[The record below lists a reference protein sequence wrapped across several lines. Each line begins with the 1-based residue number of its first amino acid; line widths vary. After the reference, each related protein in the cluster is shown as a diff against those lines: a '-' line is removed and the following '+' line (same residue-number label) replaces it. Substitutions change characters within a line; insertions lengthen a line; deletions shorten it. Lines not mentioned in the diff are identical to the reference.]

1 MIKIGTIVGDRYEIL
16 EKIGVGGMAEVYKGK
31 DHKLNRFVAVKVLK
45 EEFRSNDAF
54 VKKFKEEAQA
64 AAGLAHPNI
73 VNVYD
78 VGDENG
84 IYYIVME
91 LVEGITLKE
100 YIERKGRLT
109 IKEATS
115 IAIQV
120 SAGLEVAHNNQIVH
134 RDIKPQNIIISREG
148 KVKVT
153 DFGIAKAT
161 TSQTTTSNAMGSVH
175 YASPEQARGGY
186 VDHRSDIYSLG
197 IVLYEMVTGR
207 VPFDG
212 DTAVAVA
219 VKHLQEEMVPPSV
232 YCKEIPYSLEQII
245 KKCTQKSPDRRY
257 QDIGD
262 LLADLKQSLLDPEGD
277 FVKMVD
283 LDEQAKTVVMDKD
296 SSSRVKERRK
306 IRLAEEEYDEDED
319 EDDEYDD
326 EDDDDEDDDEEGLS
340 PSVERAMTIA
350 GVVLAVIIVLVLVL
364 FVSRALGLGG
374 GNRNNSEDSQQT
386 EENAE
391 DEEDSQSSANTVE
404 MPNLLGKTMTEA
416 RIELD
421 ELGLSISL
429 AGSEDSTQYSAG
441 QIIRQSVDGGER
453 IEVGSTVEVT
463 IAGSGSGSSSGSSS
477 QTDTQE
483 EEKTEQVTVPN
494 VTGKT
499 EAEARSLLEAAG
511 LVVGTV
517 SESASDTVAA
527 GSVINQSLSSNTT
540 VDKGTTVNLVL
551 SSGPNKVSVTDVI
564 GHESTRAQGELAADG
579 FVVNVNEVYSDTI
592 REGLVIST
600 NPDRGTYV
608 EPGSTV
614 TITVSL
620 GRAQV
625 EIPSV
630 TVNMNYEAAAE
641 ALRDA
646 GFEGTIKEATESSE
660 SVGEGYVTR
669 YEPRSTVDPDGTVT
683 IYVSTGSA
691 SQQTTT
697 QDPASQQSQ
706 TTTQP

>member
-186 VDHRSDIYSLG
+186 VAHRGDIYSLG
-197 IVLYEMVTGR
+197 IVLYEMVTGL

-364 FVSRALGLGG
+364 FASRALGLGG

-404 MPNLLGKTMTEA
+404 MPNLIGKTMTEA

-421 ELGLSISL
+421 ELGLSITL
-429 AGSEDSTQYSAG
+429 GGSEDSSEYSAG
-441 QIIRQSVDGGER
+441 QIIRQSVESGER
-453 IEVGSTVEVT
+453 VEVGSSVEVT
-463 IAGSGSGSSSGSSS
+463 IAGSGSGSGSSS
-477 QTDTQE
+477 QTSEQQE
-483 EEKTEQVTVPN
+483 EEEDQAVVPN
-494 VTGKT
+494 VTGRT
-499 EAEARSLLEAAG
+499 EAEARSMLEAAG
-511 LVVGTV
+511 LKVGTV
-517 SESASDTVAA
+517 SESASDTVTT
-527 GSVINQSLSSNTT
+527 GNVISQSLSANTKA
-540 VDKGTTVNLVL
+540 DKGTTVNLVL
-551 SSGPNKVSVTDVI
+551 SSGPNKVKVTDVV
-564 GHESTRAQGELAADG
+564 GHESERAQGELAADG
-579 FVVNVNEVYSDTI
+579 FAVNVQEEESADV
-592 REGLVIST
+592 REGLVIRT

-608 EPGSTV
+608 EPGSSV
-614 TITVSL
+614 TIIVSA
-620 GRAQV
+620 GKQIS
-625 EIPSV
+625 IPGDIAGKSEEV
-630 TVNMNYEAAAE
+630 AE
-641 ALRDA
+641 EMLRDA
-646 GFEGTIKEATESSE
+646 GFEGEITTQPKESDSI
-660 SVGEGYVTR
+660 VKGYVIGCNPTDQV
-669 YEPRSTVDPDGTVT
+669 EWDGRVT
-683 IYVSTGSA
+683 LYVSTGSA

>member
-364 FVSRALGLGG
+364 FASRALGLGG

-441 QIIRQSVDGGER
+441 QIIRQSVESGER
-453 IEVGSTVEVT
+453 VEVGSSVEVT
-463 IAGSGSGSSSGSSS
+463 IAGSGSGSGSSS
-477 QTDTQE
+477 QTSEQQE
-483 EEKTEQVTVPN
+483 EEEDQAVVPN
-494 VTGKT
+494 VTGRT
-499 EAEARSLLEAAG
+499 EAEARSMLEAAG
-511 LVVGTV
+511 LKVGTV
-517 SESASDTVAA
+517 SESASDTVTT
-527 GSVINQSLSSNTT
+527 GNVISQSLSANTE
-540 VDKGTTVNLVL
+540 VAQGTTVNLVL

-600 NPDRGTYV
+600 NPEKGTYV

-620 GRAQV
+620 GREQV
-625 EIPSV
+625 TIPSV
-630 TVNMNYEAAAE
+630 TVSMNYEAAVE
-641 ALRDA
+641 ALQEA
-646 GFEGTIKEATESSE
+646 GFEGTIREATESSE
-660 SVGEGYVTR
+660 SVVEGYVTR
-669 YEPRSTVDPDGTVT
+669 YDPRKTVDPEGTVT
-683 IYVSTGSA
+683 IYISTG
-691 SQQTTT
+691 
-697 QDPASQQSQ
+697 PASQPQTPSQ
-706 TTTQP
+706 DPSAPAQ

>member
-232 YCKEIPYSLEQII
+232 YCKEIPCSLEQII

-319 EDDEYDD
+319 EDDEYD

-364 FVSRALGLGG
+364 FASRALGLGG

-404 MPNLLGKTMTEA
+404 MPNLIGKTMTEA

-421 ELGLSISL
+421 ELGLSITL
-429 AGSEDSTQYSAG
+429 GGSEDSSEYSAG
-441 QIIRQSVDGGER
+441 QIIRQSVESGER
-453 IEVGSTVEVT
+453 VEVGSSVEVT
-463 IAGSGSGSSSGSSS
+463 IAGSGSGSGSSS
-477 QTDTQE
+477 QTSEQQE
-483 EEKTEQVTVPN
+483 EEEDQAVVPN
-494 VTGKT
+494 VTGRT
-499 EAEARSLLEAAG
+499 EAEARSMLEAAG

-600 NPDRGTYV
+600 NPEKGTYV
-608 EPGSTV
+608 EPGSSV

-620 GRAQV
+620 GREQV
-625 EIPSV
+625 TIPSV
-630 TVNMNYEAAAE
+630 TVSMNYEAAVE
-641 ALRDA
+641 ALQEA
-646 GFEGTIKEATESSE
+646 GFEGTIREATESSE
-660 SVGEGYVTR
+660 SVVEGYVTR
-669 YEPRSTVDPDGTVT
+669 YDPRKTVDPEGTVT
-683 IYVSTGSA
+683 IYISTG
-691 SQQTTT
+691 
-697 QDPASQQSQ
+697 PASQPQTPSQ
-706 TTTQP
+706 DPSAPAQ

>member
-364 FVSRALGLGG
+364 FASRALGLGG

-404 MPNLLGKTMTEA
+404 MPNLTGKTMTEA

-421 ELGLSISL
+421 ELGLSITL
-429 AGSEDSTQYSAG
+429 GGSEDSSEYSAG

-527 GSVINQSLSSNTT
+527 GSVINQSLSSNTK

-600 NPDRGTYV
+600 NPEKGTYV
-608 EPGSTV
+608 EPGSSV

-620 GRAQV
+620 GREQV
-625 EIPSV
+625 TIPSV
-630 TVNMNYEAAAE
+630 TVSMNYEAAVE
-641 ALRDA
+641 ALQEA
-646 GFEGTIKEATESSE
+646 GFEGTIREATESSE
-660 SVGEGYVTR
+660 SVVEGYVTR
-669 YEPRSTVDPDGTVT
+669 YDPRKTVDPEGTVT
-683 IYVSTGSA
+683 IYISTG
-691 SQQTTT
+691 
-697 QDPASQQSQ
+697 PASQPQTPSQ
-706 TTTQP
+706 DPSAPAQ

>member
-326 EDDDDEDDDEEGLS
+326 EDDDDEDDGEEGLS

-364 FVSRALGLGG
+364 FASRALGLGG

-404 MPNLLGKTMTEA
+404 MPNLIGKTMTEA

-421 ELGLSISL
+421 ELGLSITL
-429 AGSEDSTQYSAG
+429 GGSEDSSEYSAG
-441 QIIRQSVDGGER
+441 QIIRQSVESGER
-453 IEVGSTVEVT
+453 VEVGSSVEVT
-463 IAGSGSGSSSGSSS
+463 IAGSGSGSSS
-477 QTDTQE
+477 QTSEQQE
-483 EEKTEQVTVPN
+483 EEEDQAVVPN
-494 VTGKT
+494 VTGRT
-499 EAEARSLLEAAG
+499 EAEARSMLEAAG
-511 LVVGTV
+511 LKVGTV
-517 SESASDTVAA
+517 SESASDTVIT
-527 GSVINQSLSSNTT
+527 GNVISQSLSANTE
-540 VDKGTTVNLVL
+540 VAQGTTVNLVL

-564 GHESTRAQGELAADG
+564 GHESTRAQGELQADG
-579 FVVNVNEVYSDTI
+579 FAVNVNEVYSDEV

-620 GRAQV
+620 GREQV
-625 EIPSV
+625 TIPSV
-630 TVNMNYEAAAE
+630 TVSMNYEAAVE
-641 ALRDA
+641 ALQEA
-646 GFEGTIKEATESSE
+646 GFEGTIQKATESSE
-660 SVGEGYVTR
+660 SVVEGYVTR
-669 YEPRSTVDPDGTVT
+669 YDPRKTVDPEGTVT
-683 IYVSTGSA
+683 IYISTG
-691 SQQTTT
+691 
-697 QDPASQQSQ
+697 PASQPQTPSQ
-706 TTTQP
+706 DPSAPAQ